1 MRREMTF
8 NDTVCKTWRRRKSES
23 ESERKVSRGLDLLHV
38 VSAPPGGRVKERQGV
53 GSVHR

>member
-1 MRREMTF
+1 MTF

-38 VSAPPGGRVKERQGV
+38 VSAPPGGRVKERQGA